1 MKMYTSGWLRPSRAP
16 HQRLGSATVGMLMLL
31 VAAAPSSAAD
41 EGRVKPTYSA
51 GSPSRLSFIARQQ
64 VEAEVSEVDAAS
76 QILRLKTES
85 GRLSLDSTGG
95 PAVALKRGDFVVV
108 DLVLIRHADPRRLPR
123 AHDEPAPLL
132 TQRLHGSVAAV
143 NRTLGVVSVTS
154 PAGRLN
160 LELPSAA
167 MADLRTGTPVGIE
180 LAVRRPDVSASPGS
194 GASQPRKGFG
204 ALMLMLFG
212 RTK

>member
-1 MKMYTSGWLRPSRAP
+1 MRRIRSG
-16 HQRLGSATVGMLMLL
+16 TVGTLLMLL

-41 EGRVKPTYSA
+41 EGRAKPTYSA
-51 GSPSRLSFIARQQ
+51 APPSRLSFIARQQ

-76 QILRLKTES
+76 QRLRLKTET
-85 GRLSLDSTGG
+85 GRLSLDSTGA
-95 PAVALKRGDFVVV
+95 PAVALKRGDFVLV

-132 TQRLHGSVAAV
+132 TQRLDGSVVAV
-143 NRTLGVVSVTS
+143 NRTLGILTVTS
-154 PAGRLN
+154 PAGRLT

-180 LAVRRPDVSASPGS
+180 LAVRRPEASASPGS
-194 GASQPRKGFG
+194 GPSQPRKGFG